1 VLGNLKKR
9 FETGPIDWTEWMSQL
24 RKMHEQAAQKK

>member
-9 FETGPIDWTEWMSQL
+9 YETGPIDWTAWREDL
-24 RKMHEQAAQKK
+24 KKAHATAPK